1 MPPVFC
7 MSEFVDHTI
16 FGARAEPLFGIL
28 VEGIGVRP
36 SQQVESAGNRLDAP
50 PRAPRAIG
58 LMRQPARRGAGGSS
72 RPFPSYAEHG

>member
-50 PRAPRAIG
+50 TRAPRSGWVISALPILCG
-58 LMRQPARRGAGGSS
+58 TRI
-72 RPFPSYAEHG
+72 E